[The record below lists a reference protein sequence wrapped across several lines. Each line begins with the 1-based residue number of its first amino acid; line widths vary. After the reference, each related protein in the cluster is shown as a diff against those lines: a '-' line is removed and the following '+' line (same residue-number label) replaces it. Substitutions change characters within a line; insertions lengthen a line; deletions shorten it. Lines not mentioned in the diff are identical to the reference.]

1 MKDGFNRDI
10 DYLKISL
17 TNKCDLRCV
26 YCVEEDTDLSSKNT
40 SGFLGL
46 EDYKFIIK
54 SMAKLGIKTIEFTG
68 QESLLDFNLSEL
80 VYYAKNECNIEK
92 VILTTNG
99 IAFYKYAQDLKN
111 AGLDQVNIGI
121 NSLKEYKYNW
131 ITRGGSLCDVLKS
144 FNTAINLGI
153 ETYVDTLIINKFNDD
168 EIYDFIELA
177 NNFPIT
183 LKFVELM
190 NVGEMKN
197 LFKFGY
203 LNMIDVMDSMDNMT
217 KISSNDK
224 ICRYYY
230 KLEGSKGKICVV
242 SLLNDPTC
250 WKCNKIS
257 ISYDGKLRFCTYYNR
272 EYDIKP
278 FLNKPITFSEFVKD
292 TIVYKPKDFD
302 DIKNDITSRN
312 INEM

>member
-1 MKDGFNRDI
+1 MVDK
-10 DYLKISL
+10 
-17 TNKCDLRCV
+17 
-26 YCVEEDTDLSSKNT
+26 
-40 SGFLGL
+40 
-46 EDYKFIIK
+46 
-54 SMAKLGIKTIEFTG
+54 A
-68 QESLLDFNLSEL
+68 
-80 VYYAKNECNIEK
+80 
-92 VILTTNG
+92 
-99 IAFYKYAQDLKN
+99 
-111 AGLDQVNIGI
+111 IGI
-121 NSLKEYKYNW
+121 FL
-131 ITRGGSLCDVLKS
+131 TS